1 VWRLE
6 IDTTTGT
13 YNVDGDKI
21 RRALMLDV
29 QKGRIL
35 PSTMFDFDKH
45 MSGNRLASVDIV
57 GGGNGH
63 GVGMCQNGAIGMA
76 KRGYAYDMILQHYY
90 PGSELRAG
98 Y

>member
-1 VWRLE
+1 R
-6 IDTTTGT
+6 TTKGT

-21 RRALMLDV
+21 RRALMLDT

-45 MSGNRLASVDIV
+45 MSGDRLASVDIV